1 MDTVIIRIRGID
13 KFRVADWAM
22 FNHEF
27 STRPYADLT
36 PKDRKRADNK
46 KVPYLRSF
54 VLHAD
59 IDNGLTYPGVEI
71 YENADNRSRS
81 IYYDMKLKFSAPKLI
96 NENSLQEALPSDY
109 HKLLTTLMERLPE
122 IGIYIT
128 SQTIADASVSVV
140 HFCKNIPLPADRPLR
155 PILAELSRVD
165 IGKAYG
171 NTKDI
176 RSKNQNENETLH
188 LFCGT
193 REWAFYDK
201 IQEMLRPSG
210 KSLEKQKTAYEKE
223 VIELY
228 NLQNTEV
235 FRYEYRLN
243 KAQTIRSEVNR
254 FLKRPY
260 ATPVKLSDLFT
271 ENLWKDILNAS
282 WQRILAKPENQIAL
296 LNSNGDID
304 LLLHILKRAKEKE
317 QSVHSYNKALIS
329 YALASIIK
337 KHGAKTLRKEMGKV
351 WSKKSDSRLDEKLA
365 TAQKLA
371 NDLPLSDGTLY
382 IGQELQKFEPISL
395 EYLSTCKDKKDNI
408 Q

>member
-155 PILAELSRVD
+155 PILD
-165 IGKAYG
+165 
-171 NTKDI
+171 
-176 RSKNQNENETLH
+176 
-188 LFCGT
+188 
-193 REWAFYDK
+193 
-201 IQEMLRPSG
+201 
-210 KSLEKQKTAYEKE
+210 QKT
-223 VIELY
+223 
-228 NLQNTEV
+228 T
-235 FRYEYRLN
+235 RLN
-243 KAQTIRSEVNR
+243 S
-254 FLKRPY
+254 
-260 ATPVKLSDLFT
+260 SH
-271 ENLWKDILNAS
+271 S
-282 WQRILAKPENQIAL
+282 
-296 LNSNGDID
+296 SN
-304 LLLHILKRAKEKE
+304 
-317 QSVHSYNKALIS
+317 S
-329 YALASIIK
+329 YA
-337 KHGAKTLRKEMGKV
+337 V
-351 WSKKSDSRLDEKLA
+351 
-365 TAQKLA
+365 
-371 NDLPLSDGTLY
+371 
-382 IGQELQKFEPISL
+382 F
-395 EYLSTCKDKKDNI
+395 
-408 Q
+408 

>member
-165 IGKAYG
+165 IGKAYD
-171 NTKDI
+171 NTSDI
-176 RSKNQNENETLH
+176 RSKNKNENETLH

-193 REWAFYDK
+193 REWVFYDK

-210 KSLEKQKTAYEKE
+210 KSLEKQKTQHEKE
-223 VIELY
+223 LIKIY
-228 NLQNTEV
+228 NLSNKEV

-243 KAQTIRSEVNR
+243 KAQTIKSEINQM
-254 FLKRPY
+254 LKRPY
-260 ATPVKLSDLFT
+260 ATLVTFADLFT
-271 ENLWKDILNAS
+271 ENLWKDVLFNS
-282 WQRILAKPENQIAL
+282 WKRILAKPENQLAL
-296 LNSNGDID
+296 LKIDSELD
-304 LLLHILKRAKEKE
+304 LLLRILKSAKEKD
-317 QSVHSYNKALIS
+317 QSVHSQNQALWS
-329 YALASIIK
+329 YGLAMAIK
-337 KHGAKTLRKEMGKV
+337 KFGAKTIRKEMGRV
-351 WSKKSDSRLDEKLA
+351 WSKKADSRLDDKLVIA
-365 TAQKLA
+365 AELA
-371 NDLPLSDGTLY
+371 NGIPLSDGILY
-382 IGQELQKFEPISL
+382 IDKKLSQFEPLLL
-395 EYLSTCKDKKDNI
+395 ESLSTCKDKKDNI